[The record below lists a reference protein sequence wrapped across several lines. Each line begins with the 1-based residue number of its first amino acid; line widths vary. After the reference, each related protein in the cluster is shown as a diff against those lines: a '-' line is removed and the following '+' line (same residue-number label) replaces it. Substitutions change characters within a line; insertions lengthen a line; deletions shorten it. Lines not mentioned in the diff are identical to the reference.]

1 MTRFETNHSEIN
13 KSGMVEDE
21 RDRFEKHYDGFVKE
35 YVNSGIS
42 AIAPFFSAQIGF
54 SGTFKRNFHQDRG
67 LILNYVNSLSETL
80 TQETLRKFYRDKLTN
95 CFLSFSQFNQY
106 ILKNDQQSFLKR
118 FLIKTFWIKEDRHF
132 KILNFDVSQV
142 FDPKELEDDH
152 KSDDPENQSFDF
164 NHPNNLTESNSEVLP
179 SKKRESTTMN
189 SNSSDAPSFKK
200 NTNMYEMDD
209 DWNANLNLN
218 VLLVDD
224 KPVNLRIIA
233 LMLEAASCRVDTA
246 NNGLEALENFVPEKH
261 QVILMDIM
269 MPVMDGITS
278 MKELRKKY
286 DKDLPPVIAIT
297 ANAMRGDKEKY
308 IKEGFD
314 AYIAK
319 PVTMSK
325 LLFEL
330 KQLEVINNNK

>member
-1 MTRFETNHSEIN
+1 MTRFETNHPEIN
-13 KSGMVEDE
+13 KSGMVENE
-21 RDRFEKHYDGFVKE
+21 MDRFEKQYNGFVKE

-42 AIAPFFSAQIGF
+42 AIAPFFSIQIGF
-54 SGTFKRNFHQDRG
+54 SGTFKRNFHQDRE
-67 LILNYVNSLSETL
+67 LILNYVNFPSETI
-80 TQETLRKFYRDKLTN
+80 TQETLRKFYRDKLTH

-142 FDPKELEDDH
+142 FDPKELEDGH
-152 KSDDPENQSFDF
+152 KPYENQSFDLK
-164 NHPNNLTESNSEVLP
+164 HQNNVMENNNEVIP
-179 SKKRESTTMN
+179 SKKRGSNTMN
-189 SNSSDAPSFKK
+189 NNSSDAPSFKK
-200 NTNMYEMDD
+200 STNMYEMDD

-308 IKEGFD
+308 IGEGFD

-319 PVTMSK
+319 PVTMNK
-325 LLFEL
+325 LLSEL
-330 KQLEVINNNK
+330 KQLKVINNK